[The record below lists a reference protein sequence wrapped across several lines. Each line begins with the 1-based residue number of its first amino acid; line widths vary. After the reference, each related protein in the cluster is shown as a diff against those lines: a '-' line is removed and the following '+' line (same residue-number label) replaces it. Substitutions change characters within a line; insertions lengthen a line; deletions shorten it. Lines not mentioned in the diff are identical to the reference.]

1 MDSPV
6 RRPKKGSVHPHGHTV
21 DSPVKTRS
29 RSRSHPHSHLRYPKR
44 HQERDPEVESWSICH
59 RRRARDTTTIPL
71 PRMRIT
77 HMMMQ
82 ILASQTKRRI
92 ELSRRVHVA
101 QYSPVSRPPPLDH
114 PLCPSVVRGALRPHP
129 GKKDNQLEFGQTSI
143 PAFHQYIRLVFMGRD
158 LSGTKYFVS
167 YSMRMIH
174 CNAIVRAVL

>member
-21 DSPVKTRS
+21 DSPVKTHS
-29 RSRSHPHSHLRYPKR
+29 RSRSHSHSHLRYPKC
-44 HQERDPEVESWSICH
+44 HQERDPEVAMNLTLVQTRHRSRPQHSICY
-59 RRRARDTTTIPL
+59 RRRARDTTPIPL

-77 HMMMQ
+77 HMTMQ

-114 PLCPSVVRGALRPHP
+114 PLCPSLPYLP
-129 GKKDNQLEFGQTSI
+129 
-143 PAFHQYIRLVFMGRD
+143 
-158 LSGTKYFVS
+158 LS
-167 YSMRMIH
+167 
-174 CNAIVRAVL
+174 L